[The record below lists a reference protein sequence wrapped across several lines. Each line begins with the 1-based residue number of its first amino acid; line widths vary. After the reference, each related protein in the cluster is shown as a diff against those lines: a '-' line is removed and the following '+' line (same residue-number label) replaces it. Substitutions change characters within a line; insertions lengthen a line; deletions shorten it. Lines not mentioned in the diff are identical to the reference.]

1 MGAILKTLGGYK
13 DFWGDTR
20 IFGIQL
26 IARMARILR
35 HLHPET

>member
-13 DFWGDTR
+13 DFGL
-20 IFGIQL
+20 QL
-26 IARMARILR
+26 IVRMARILR